1 MPAKF
6 IQIKKKKLYI
16 DIQIKFIKTMSTSI
30 SLEFEHDS
38 SDIDFNTFQIC
49 YHEKTKKKLLGN
61 KIHRDEEQS

>member
-1 MPAKF
+1 
-6 IQIKKKKLYI
+6 
-16 DIQIKFIKTMSTSI
+16 MSTSV